1 VVKRL
6 FRGEEPVE
14 PAADPALLRL
24 AERGR
29 RVVEE
34 SLEAVLVLD
43 QGGNVVAASR
53 RAREALPELEEGA
66 PPPPHTEAARTSF
79 RVDGGSETLVYLRE
93 TDAASYEELR
103 SGFTAA
109 VSHEL
114 RTPLARLMAL
124 LDTALLPGADVQEL
138 VERARAE
145 VDQATELIDEVLF
158 LSALET
164 GREVVALGST
174 PILPV
179 AREVLAELDDA
190 AARAGVA
197 LEAAGEAD
205 VEAPLRPRMLRVVV
219 ENLAANAIRY
229 AGHGST
235 FTLAAV
241 RAADG
246 AVVLSGRDDGVG
258 VGAQHLPRLFERFY
272 RADPA
277 RTSRGT
283 GLGLAIVK
291 HVVASAGGEV
301 VAVSSRGAGLEV
313 RCTFP
318 A

>member
-1 VVKRL
+1 MVKRL
-6 FRGEEPVE
+6 FRSDEPDDAPPDAE
-14 PAADPALLRL
+14 IEIL

-34 SLEAVLVLD
+34 SLEALIVLD
-43 QGGNVVAASR
+43 AAGDVAAASR
-53 RAREALPELEEGA
+53 RARQTLPDLEEGA
-66 PPPPHTEAARTSF
+66 PLPPHVEAARAEYD
-79 RVDGGSETLVYLRE
+79 VPGGRETIVYLRE
-93 TDAASYEELR
+93 GDAASYEELR

-124 LDTALLPGADVQEL
+124 LDTALLPGADVQDL

-164 GREVVALGST
+164 GREVVALGTT
-174 PILPV
+174 PVLPT
-179 AREVLAELDDA
+179 AREVLDELAEP
-190 AARAGVA
+190 AARAGVT
-197 LEAAGEAD
+197 LR
-205 VEAPLRPRMLRVVV
+205 VEGDETVEVPLRPRMLRVLV

-229 AGHGST
+229 AGHGAT
-235 FTLAAV
+235 FTLTAAATPAGRV
-241 RAADG
+241 LAA
-246 AVVLSGRDDGVG
+246 SDDGIG
-258 VGAQHLPRLFERFY
+258 VGAEHLPRLFERFY

-277 RTSRGT
+277 RSSRGT

-301 VAVSSRGAGLEV
+301 EARGARGAGLEI